1 MDTDTLKSINNLII
15 NKMEEQK
22 EKVVKVQPTTKET
35 ERPEKMS
42 YEQLENIA
50 HQLSEQ
56 AKQLYMKLQAANM
69 GNMFK
74 RLDYLFKVVEN
85 GHMFK
90 QDFLE
95 KCIAEIEELMTVP
108 EETEEDNKEE
118 ETPDI
123 KPED

>member
-1 MDTDTLKSINNLII
+1 
-15 NKMEEQK
+15 MEEQK
-22 EKVVKVQPTTKET
+22 KKVVKMQPATKD
-35 ERPEKMS
+35 ERPEKLS
-42 YEQLENIA
+42 YEQLENVA

-69 GNMFK
+69 SNMFK

-108 EETEEDNKEE
+108 EETDKEE

-123 KPED
+123 ETED

>member
-1 MDTDTLKSINNLII
+1 MKP
-15 NKMEEQK
+15 Q
-22 EKVVKVQPTTKET
+22 VQ
-35 ERPEKMS
+35 RPEKMS
-42 YEQLENIA
+42 YEQLENVA

-56 AKQLYMKLQAANM
+56 NRQLFAKLQELNM
-69 GNMFK
+69 TNMFK

-108 EETEEDNKEE
+108 EEVEEDNKEE

-123 KPED
+123 KTEE

>member
-1 MDTDTLKSINNLII
+1 
-15 NKMEEQK
+15 MEEQ
-22 EKVVKVQPTTKET
+22 EGKVVEMQPTAKET

-69 GNMFK
+69 DNMFK

-108 EETEEDNKEE
+108 EVEEDNKGE
-118 ETPDI
+118 ETPDT
-123 KPED
+123 KTED

>member
-1 MDTDTLKSINNLII
+1 
-15 NKMEEQK
+15 MEEQK
-22 EKVVKVQPTTKET
+22 KKVVEMQPVTKET

-42 YEQLENIA
+42 YEQLEQVA

-56 AKQLYMKLQAANM
+56 ARQLYSQLQKCNM
-69 GNMFK
+69 TNMFK

-90 QDFLE
+90 QNFLE

-108 EETEEDNKEE
+108 EVEEDNKEE
-118 ETPDI
+118 ETSDT
-123 KPED
+123 KTED

>member
-1 MDTDTLKSINNLII
+1 
-15 NKMEEQK
+15 MEEQK
-22 EKVVKVQPTTKET
+22 KKVVEIKPQMQ
-35 ERPEKMS
+35 RPEKMS

-108 EETEEDNKEE
+108 EEIEEDNKEE

-123 KPED
+123 ETEE

>member
-1 MDTDTLKSINNLII
+1 
-15 NKMEEQK
+15 MEEQK
-22 EKVVKVQPTTKET
+22 GKVVDMQPMTKET

-42 YEQLENIA
+42 YEQLENVA

-56 AKQLYMKLQAANM
+56 AKQLYMKLQDANM
-69 GNMFK
+69 NNIFK

-108 EETEEDNKEE
+108 EVEEDNKEE
-118 ETPDI
+118 ETPDT
-123 KPED
+123 KTED